1 MHRHTHHSSPCAPC
15 GGAGYERAGLRPQ
28 RWQSSITIRA
38 ECRKGG
44 AKIDLAGYDAGKKIK
59 GKKRQTAV
67 DTIGLLINI
76 VVTPRRR
83 AGSPHHRAAFG
94 NSAPTLSIT
103 QEGHRDGGTRGKLT
117 AERQE
122 CPFCNQL
129 VPSSVSEGGVDR
141 GAMSDCSDGAPR
153 PTLLASDGQGSTV

>member
-1 MHRHTHHSSPCAPC
+1 VQ
-15 GGAGYERAGLRPQ
+15 Q
-28 RWQSSITIRA
+28 RR
-38 ECRKGG
+38 

-103 QEGHRDGGTRGKLT
+103 QERIADGGTPGKLT
-117 AERQE
+117 ADKVRQQAGIPLDIVKSLR
-122 CPFCNQL
+122 C
-129 VPSSVSEGGVDR
+129 R
-141 GAMSDCSDGAPR
+141 
-153 PTLLASDGQGSTV
+153 QGFVHISQALDS